1 MMKNKNEART
11 IWQSVWRRLKKN
23 KPAVIG
29 LIIIITLILIA
40 ISADLI
46 INYEEYAIKQN
57 SSIRLQPPNKD
68 HWFGTDMY
76 GRDIFARIVHG
87 SRISLTI
94 GLITI
99 ALSITGGGLIGAVAG
114 YYGGKVDNT
123 LMRVMDIFL
132 AIPPILLAI
141 AIIAAVGSGIPNL
154 IIALTVSGIPGYA
167 RLFRSVVLSLSHE
180 EFVEASLAVGSSNAW
195 VIFKHI
201 IPNAIGPIIVQA
213 TLGIANTI
221 IVASSLS
228 FIGLGIQ
235 PPVPEWGAMLA
246 EGKEFLRYYPYIVIF
261 PGIAIIL
268 TVLSLNLLG
277 DGLQEAI
284 DPRLKN

>member
-1 MMKNKNEART
+1 L
-11 IWQSVWRRLKKN
+11 VW
-23 KPAVIG
+23 
-29 LIIIITLILIA
+29 
-40 ISADLI
+40 
-46 INYEEYAIKQN
+46 Y
-57 SSIRLQPPNKD
+57 
-68 HWFGTDMY
+68 
-76 GRDIFARIVHG
+76 

-114 YYGGKVDNT
+114 YYGGKIDNI

-154 IIALTVSGIPGYA
+154 IIALTISGIPGYA

-201 IPNAIGPIIVQA
+201 VPNAIGPIIVQA

>member
-11 IWQSVWRRLKKN
+11 IWQGVLRRLKKN

-29 LIIIITLILIA
+29 LLIIITLILIA

-57 SSIRLQPPNKD
+57 SSIRLQSPNKD

-114 YYGGKVDNT
+114 YYGGKIDNI

-154 IIALTVSGIPGYA
+154 IIALTISGIPGYA

-201 IPNAIGPIIVQA
+201 VPNAIGPIIVQA

>member
-1 MMKNKNEART
+1 
-11 IWQSVWRRLKKN
+11 
-23 KPAVIG
+23 
-29 LIIIITLILIA
+29 
-40 ISADLI
+40 
-46 INYEEYAIKQN
+46 
-57 SSIRLQPPNKD
+57 
-68 HWFGTDMY
+68 
-76 GRDIFARIVHG
+76 
-87 SRISLTI
+87 
-94 GLITI
+94 
-99 ALSITGGGLIGAVAG
+99 
-114 YYGGKVDNT
+114 
-123 LMRVMDIFL
+123 
-132 AIPPILLAI
+132 
-141 AIIAAVGSGIPNL
+141 
-154 IIALTVSGIPGYA
+154 
-167 RLFRSVVLSLSHE
+167 LSLSHE

-201 IPNAIGPIIVQA
+201 VPNAIGPIIVQA